1 MLKPI
6 ALILAC
12 QLAGEAV
19 AHGFGMP
26 VPGPVIGLLL
36 LFALLLA
43 TGSAGGGV
51 LDAGPDGA
59 LGGVADKILGMLG
72 LLFVPAGVGL
82 VDHLGLLS
90 GNAMAFAAI
99 LVVSVVVTLLVTVVT
114 FVGVHRLT
122 KGRGDA

>member
-6 ALILAC
+6 ALILLC

-43 TGSAGGGV
+43 TGSTGGGV
-51 LDAGPDGA
+51 LDAGSDGG
-59 LGGVADKILGMLG
+59 LGGVADRILGMLG

-90 GNAMAFAAI
+90 GNAMGFAAV
-99 LVVSVVVTLLVTVVT
+99 LVVSVVVTLVVTVVT

>member
-19 AHGFGMP
+19 ARGFALP
-26 VPGPVIGLLL
+26 VPGPVIGLLV

-43 TGSAGGGV
+43 AGRRGGAV
-51 LDAGPDGA
+51 LDARPDGA
-59 LGGVADKILGMLG
+59 LGGVADKLLGMLG

-90 GNAMAFAAI
+90 GNAAAFAAI
-99 LVVSVVVTLLVTVVT
+99 LIVSVIVTLLVTVVT
-114 FVGVHRLT
+114 FLWVHRLV
-122 KGRGDA
+122 KGGGDT

>member
-12 QLAGEAV
+12 QLAGEAM

-36 LFALLLA
+36 LFGLLLA
-43 TGSAGGGV
+43 TGSTDGGV
-51 LDAGPDGA
+51 LDARPDGT
-59 LGGVADKILGMLG
+59 LGGLADKILGMLG

-90 GNAMAFAAI
+90 GNALGFAAV

-114 FVGVHRLT
+114 FVWVHRLT

>member
-6 ALILAC
+6 ALILVC

-19 AHGFGMP
+19 ARGFGLP
-26 VPGPVIGLLL
+26 VPGPVIGLIV
-36 LFALLLA
+36 LFVLLLA
-43 TGSAGGGV
+43 AGQRGGAL
-51 LDAGPDGA
+51 LDSGPNGA

-90 GNAMAFAAI
+90 GHAAAFAAI

-114 FVGVHRLT
+114 FLWVHRLV
-122 KGRGDA
+122 KGSDDA

>member
-6 ALILAC
+6 ALILLC

-36 LFALLLA
+36 LFTLLLA
-43 TGSAGGGV
+43 TGSTGGGV
-51 LDAGPDGA
+51 LDASPDGA
-59 LGGVADKILGMLG
+59 LGGVADRILGMLG

-90 GNAMAFAAI
+90 GNAMGFAAV

>member
-6 ALILAC
+6 ALILLC

-43 TGSAGGGV
+43 TGSTGGGV
-51 LDAGPDGA
+51 LDASPDGA
-59 LGGVADKILGMLG
+59 LGGGDDYRLAFTLPPELLPSLRAQWPEASAIGRVRAGQGVQLLDAAGNEVA
-72 LLFVPAGVGL
+72 
-82 VDHLGLLS
+82 
-90 GNAMAFAAI
+90 
-99 LVVSVVVTLLVTVVT
+99 VSE
-114 FVGVHRLT
+114 
-122 KGRGDA
+122 RGYNHFNP